1 MEALD
6 AAEVIRELREDR
18 AEQDAEERFRSV
30 VALVIAVLA
39 TLLAVA
45 SLGGGNVSEEVV
57 NSNIHASDTWAFY
70 QAKNIRQTSMNLA
83 ADEMEA
89 TLLASGAS
97 LSPEARRDIEAKVA
111 KYRATSARYDD
122 EPDPAAPGDS
132 LRGEG
137 KKQLRARALSHE
149 ARRDRAQEQDANFD
163 YASVL
168 YQIAIVLGSVA
179 ILALSR
185 PVLVLALVL
194 GGAATLLMLNGF
206 FLAFPLPL

>member
-1 MEALD
+1 MESID
-6 AAEVIRELREDR
+6 AADVIRELREER
-18 AEQDAEERFRSV
+18 AEQDAGERFRSV

-45 SLGGGNVSEEVV
+45 SLGGGNVGEEVV

-83 ADEMEA
+83 ADELEA
-89 TLLASGAS
+89 TLLAGGPG
-97 LSPEARRDIEAKVA
+97 LSAEARRDIEAKVER
-111 KYRATSARYDD
+111 YRATAARYDD
-122 EPDPAAPGDS
+122 EPDPEAPGDS

-137 KKQLRARALSHE
+137 KRQLAAQARSHQ
-149 ARRDRAQEQDANFD
+149 ARRDRAQAQDANFD

-185 PVLVLALVL
+185 PVLGAALVL
-194 GGAATLLMLNGF
+194 GGVATLLMLNGF
-206 FLAFPLPL
+206 LLFFHLPL

>member
-18 AEQDAEERFRSV
+18 AEQDAGERFRSG
-30 VALVIAVLA
+30 VALAIAVLA

-70 QAKNIRQTSMNLA
+70 QAKNIRQTSLNLA

-97 LSPEARRDIEAKVA
+97 LSPGARRDIEAKIA

-122 EPDPAAPGDS
+122 EPDPDAPGDS

-137 KKQLRARALSHE
+137 KKQLRARAQSHE
-149 ARRDRAQEQDANFD
+149 AVRDRAQEQDANFD

-179 ILALSR
+179 ILAMSR

-194 GGAATLLMLNGF
+194 GGIATLLMLNGF
-206 FLAFPLPL
+206 FLPVHLPL